1 MNFLLSSYVG
11 TQKVSN
17 MGDFA
22 ILDFLGGR
30 GIRNDQFVSSFLGRR
45 TKNAGQ
51 RTLVTISI
59 SNKQRGG
66 DNGSSGGSLS
76 G

>member
-17 MGDFA
+17 IEEFA
-22 ILDFLGGR
+22 ILDFFGG

-45 TKNAGQ
+45 KKDAGQ
-51 RTLVTISI
+51 HTLVTISTG
-59 SNKQRGG
+59 NKQRGG
-66 DNGSSGGSLS
+66 DNGSSGEGRS